1 MSGPADDSPSLLG
14 AVAKVVAVYG
24 SIAAA
29 NAGRRI
35 AAQLAGYLLVGTLF
49 VVSLS
54 FLTVAAYRALS
65 LVLGDIYASLIVG
78 CIFLFAGLIA
88 ALIVQSR
95 RR

>member
-35 AAQLAGYLLVGTLF
+35 AAQLVGYMLVGALF
-49 VVSLS
+49 VV
-54 FLTVAAYRALS
+54 
-65 LVLGDIYASLIVG
+65 LVPLR
-78 CIFLFAGLIA
+78 LFGG
-88 ALIVQSR
+88 
-95 RR
+95 